1 MLDPVKWREDPLL
14 CECAVCCRLLVCL
27 LSGVTSH
34 PHVPQDFCKTRQLGV
49 EWARR
54 RTGGRRPRE
63 KSEVEKMLL
72 L

>member
-34 PHVPQDFCKTRQLGV
+34 PHVPLR
-49 EWARR
+49 A
-54 RTGGRRPRE
+54 
-63 KSEVEKMLL
+63 EVLVIEAAGC
-72 L
+72 